1 MLIKPFKAT
10 DQSNPGLLQQ
20 VVELFRPA
28 LLLATGRAV
37 GQAQVLESLLIAS
50 CNAGRQSTPGLLV
63 QVTLRNQGIS
73 ATDPTV
79 QPSAPKSVGTL
90 VPQSGTFVPDHG
102 CNGFGWMDWQ
112 PEALAALKK
121 DVPFFVRPA
130 VRKRVEAMAD
140 SDGRSDIDLD
150 FYKSAKQAMAPS

>member
-1 MLIKPFKAT
+1 
-10 DQSNPGLLQQ
+10 
-20 VVELFRPA
+20 
-28 LLLATGRAV
+28 
-37 GQAQVLESLLIAS
+37 
-50 CNAGRQSTPGLLV
+50 
-63 QVTLRNQGIS
+63 
-73 ATDPTV
+73 
-79 QPSAPKSVGTL
+79 L
-90 VPQSGTFVPDHG
+90 VPQIGTFVPDHG